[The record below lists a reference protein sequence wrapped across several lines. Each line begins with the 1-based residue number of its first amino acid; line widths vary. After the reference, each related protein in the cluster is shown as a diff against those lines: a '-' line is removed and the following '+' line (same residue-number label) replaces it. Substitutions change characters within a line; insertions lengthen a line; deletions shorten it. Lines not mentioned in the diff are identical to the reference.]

1 MIIIS
6 AVAIVIALLSASTTT
21 TTTTTTSVT
30 AESVVKVQ
38 AGTGSGTLVAQ
49 TAFSPQV
56 VQVKPGESVS
66 WYNPTVSAPEPHT
79 VTFVFDNKYMTDVV
93 SPFAVPK
100 SIQFMALPPGSNSQ
114 PTMGPPTQN

>member
-6 AVAIVIALLSASTTT
+6 AVAIVIALLSASTTTT

-38 AGTGSGTLVAQ
+38 AGTGSGTVAQ

-66 WYNPTVSAPEPHT
+66 WYNPTVPAPEPHT

-100 SIQFMALPPGSNSQ
+100 STVYGLTSRF
-114 PTMGPPTQN
+114 

>member
-38 AGTGSGTLVAQ
+38 AGTGSGTVAQ